1 MLRFVPIGM
10 YINKICILDNIN
22 KMEEIIMKNETHTNI
37 RIRKE
42 TKQKFDELG
51 KYGESADDI
60 LNRLIYCFKETHT
73 GSKVH
78 NYFRK
83 LELADPKQVEP

>member
-1 MLRFVPIGM
+1 
-10 YINKICILDNIN
+10 
-22 KMEEIIMKNETHTNI
+22 MEEIIMKNETHTNI

-60 LNRLIYCFKETHT
+60 MVRLIKEYKETHT
-73 GSKVH
+73 PSKVH
-78 NYFRK
+78 NFIK
-83 LELADPKQVEP
+83 KMELKGDD